1 MLSILLLIYW
11 VFVVIA
17 VQVFGFKIFRENISQ
32 TFAMSILG
40 IFALMVGSLIINVM
54 FNLTRIAERHNIGI
68 SPTGESIMIAT
79 KTDEYAN
86 VKIADVAALDVKKV
100 KGRK

>member
-1 MLSILLLIYW
+1 MTIIWMRQNSRNHHKGTTMTAEDIRTVYYTKPFQP
-11 VFVVIA
+11 FVVRLTD
-17 VQVFGFKIFRENISQ
+17 GRKFR
-32 TFAMSILG
+32 
-40 IFALMVGSLIINVM
+40 V
-54 FNLTRIAERHNIGI
+54 AERHNIGI